1 MRDQQ
6 LMALVDRFASLPE
19 VEAIALAG
27 SHSVNMNDAL
37 SDYDVYLY
45 INQVIPVETRE
56 EITHLYCSYMEVNN
70 QFWET
75 EDDGVLKCGTEI
87 ELIYRDLDW
96 LDRELNKVVFEH
108 QASVGYSTCFWAN
121 LSNSHILF
129 DRNGRLAALQDKYQ
143 QDYPAPLIQA
153 IISKNLPLLK
163 QAMPAYPKQ
172 ISKALKRRDHVS
184 VHHRVTEYLASYFD
198 VLFAI
203 NAIPHPGE
211 KRLVKYALENCS
223 QLPENFES
231 TIADLLSLAGQQNED
246 LLPLIEQASS
256 ELEALI

>member
-1 MRDQQ
+1 MRNQQ
-6 LMALVDRFASLPE
+6 LMELVDRFASLPQ

-27 SHSVNMNDAL
+27 SHSVQRNDAL

-56 EITHLYCSYMEVNN
+56 EITGMYCSYMEVDN

-75 EDDGVLKCGTEI
+75 EDDGVLKCGTEL
-87 ELIYRDLDW
+87 ELIYRDLEW
-96 LDRELNKVVFEH
+96 LDRELHKVIFQH

-121 LSNSHILF
+121 LSSSQILF
-129 DRNGRLAALQDKYQ
+129 DRNGQLSALQAKYQ
-143 QDYPAPLIQA
+143 QEYPAALTQA
-153 IISKNLPLLK
+153 IIAKNLPLLK

-172 ISKALKRRDHVS
+172 ISKALQRCDHVS

-198 VLFAI
+198 VLFAV
-203 NAIPHPGE
+203 NAIAHPGE
-211 KRLVKYALENCS
+211 KRLVQYALDNCS
-223 QLPENFES
+223 QLPKNFEQ
-231 TIADLLSLAGQQNED
+231 TITSLLSLAGQQSED